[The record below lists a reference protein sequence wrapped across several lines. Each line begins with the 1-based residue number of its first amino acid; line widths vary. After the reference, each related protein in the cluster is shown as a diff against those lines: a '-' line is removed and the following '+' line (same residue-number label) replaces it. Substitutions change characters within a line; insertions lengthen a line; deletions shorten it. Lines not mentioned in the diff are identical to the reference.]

1 MNEPV
6 TVKYSLEDIL
16 KKIDDKLDRMEEAST
31 QRFEKLESKLE
42 SNQRDFEQKLDTL
55 QKDVNQKLDSFQRD
69 VNQKLDTLQKDVTDL
84 KVGQAKLEE
93 KVEGLTKRLD
103 YQEFIN
109 RGVVIGLIVALLGGL
124 AKMLGLI
131 GNS

>member
-31 QRFEKLESKLE
+31 RRFEKLESKLD
-42 SNQRDFEQKLDTL
+42 N
-55 QKDVNQKLDSFQRD
+55 
-69 VNQKLDTLQKDVTDL
+69 LQKDVTDL

>member
-6 TVKYSLEDIL
+6 KVTYDLEDIL
-16 KKIDDKLDRMEEAST
+16 KKIDEKLDKMEESSHR
-31 QRFEKLESKLE
+31 RFEKLESKL
-42 SNQRDFEQKLDTL
+42 DGI
-55 QKDVNQKLDSFQRD
+55 QKDVDH
-69 VNQKLDTLQKDVTDL
+69 KLDTLQKDVTDL

-93 KVEGLTKRLD
+93 KVDGLGKRLD

-109 RGVVIGLIVALLGGL
+109 RGVIIGLIVTVLGSL
-124 AKMLGLI
+124 AKMLGFI

>member
-16 KKIDDKLDRMEEAST
+16 TKIDDKLDRMEEAST

-42 SNQRDFEQKLDTL
+42 SN
-55 QKDVNQKLDSFQRD
+55 QRD

-109 RGVVIGLIVALLGGL
+109 RGVIIGLIVALLGGL
-124 AKMLGLI
+124 AKMFGFI
-131 GNS
+131 GNP

>member
-6 TVKYSLEDIL
+6 TVKYSLEEVLQRIEN
-16 KKIDDKLDRMEEAST
+16 KLDN
-31 QRFEKLESKLE
+31 
-42 SNQRDFEQKLDTL
+42 NQKNVDQKLDTL
-55 QKDVNQKLDSFQRD
+55 QKDFDQKLDSFQRD

-93 KVEGLTKRLD
+93 KVEGLAKRLD

-109 RGVVIGLIVALLGGL
+109 RGVIIGLLAAVLGSL

-131 GNS
+131 GNP

>member
-16 KKIDDKLDRMEEAST
+16 KKIDDKLDKMEESSSK
-31 QRFEKLESKLE
+31 RFEKVES
-42 SNQRDFEQKLDTL
+42 KLDTL
-55 QKDVNQKLDSFQRD
+55 QKDFDQKLETFQKEVKQEIKD
-69 VNQKLDTLQKDVTDL
+69 VNTKLDTIQKDMTDL

-93 KVEGLTKRLD
+93 KVDGLGKRLD

-109 RGVVIGLIVALLGGL
+109 RGIIIGLLAALLGGL
-124 AKMLGLI
+124 AKMLGWI
-131 GNS
+131 GNP

>member
-1 MNEPV
+1 MNEPA

-42 SNQRDFEQKLDTL
+42 SSQRDFE
-55 QKDVNQKLDSFQRD
+55 QKLDSFQRD

-93 KVEGLTKRLD
+93 KVDGLGKRLD

-109 RGVVIGLIVALLGGL
+109 RGVIISLLAAVLGSL

>member
-16 KKIDDKLDRMEEAST
+16 KKIDDKLDRMEEASN

-42 SNQRDFEQKLDTL
+42 SNQK
-55 QKDVNQKLDSFQRD
+55 D

-93 KVEGLTKRLD
+93 KVDGLGKRLD

-109 RGVVIGLIVALLGGL
+109 RGVIIGLLAAVLGSL

-131 GNS
+131 GNP

>member
-16 KKIDDKLDRMEEAST
+16 KKIDGKLDRIEETST

-42 SNQRDFEQKLDTL
+42 GNQRDFDQKLDTL
-55 QKDVNQKLDSFQRD
+55 QTDVNQKLDGFQRD

-93 KVEGLTKRLD
+93 KVEGLTK
-103 YQEFIN
+103 
-109 RGVVIGLIVALLGGL
+109 
-124 AKMLGLI
+124 
-131 GNS
+131 

>member
-6 TVKYSLEDIL
+6 TIKYSLEDIL
-16 KKIDDKLDRMEEAST
+16 KKIDDKLDRMEETSN

-42 SNQRDFEQKLDTL
+42 SNQREFE
-55 QKDVNQKLDSFQRD
+55 QKLDSFQRD

-124 AKMLGLI
+124 AKMLGFI

>member
-42 SNQRDFEQKLDTL
+42 SNKREFNQKLDT
-55 QKDVNQKLDSFQRD
+55 FQRD

-124 AKMLGLI
+124 AKMLGFI

>member
-6 TVKYSLEDIL
+6 TVKYSLEDLL
-16 KKIDDKLDRMEEAST
+16 KKIDDKLDKMEEAST
-31 QRFEKLESKLE
+31 QRFEKLESKL
-42 SNQRDFEQKLDTL
+42 DTL
-55 QKDVNQKLDSFQRD
+55 QKDL
-69 VNQKLDTLQKDVTDL
+69 TDL

-93 KVEGLTKRLD
+93 KVDGLGKRLD

-109 RGVVIGLIVALLGGL
+109 RGIIISLLAAVLGSL
-124 AKMLGLI
+124 AKMLGFI

>member
-16 KKIDDKLDRMEEAST
+16 KKIDDKLDKMEEAST
-31 QRFEKLESKLE
+31 KRFEKLESKLE
-42 SNQRDFEQKLDTL
+42 SNQKYFD
-55 QKDVNQKLDSFQRD
+55 QKLDSFQRD

-109 RGVVIGLIVALLGGL
+109 RGVLIGLLAALLGGL
-124 AKMLGLI
+124 AKMFGLI
-131 GNS
+131 GNP

>member
-31 QRFEKLESKLE
+31 RRFEKLESKLD
-42 SNQRDFEQKLDTL
+42 N
-55 QKDVNQKLDSFQRD
+55 
-69 VNQKLDTLQKDVTDL
+69 LQKDVTDL

-124 AKMLGLI
+124 AKMLGFI

>member
-6 TVKYSLEDIL
+6 KVTYSIEDIL
-16 KKIDDKLDRMEEAST
+16 KKLDEKLDKMEETST
-31 QRFEKLESKLE
+31 KRFEKLESKLE
-42 SNQRDFEQKLDTL
+42 SNQKDVDQKLDTL
-55 QKDVNQKLDSFQRD
+55 QKEVKQEIKDVNTKLDSI
-69 VNQKLDTLQKDVTDL
+69 QKDVTDL

-93 KVEGLTKRLD
+93 KVDGLGKRLD

-109 RGVVIGLIVALLGGL
+109 RGVIIGLLAALLGGL
-124 AKMLGLI
+124 AKMLGWI

>member
-1 MNEPV
+1 MNEPM

-16 KKIDDKLDRMEEAST
+16 KKIDDKLD
-31 QRFEKLESKLE
+31 
-42 SNQRDFEQKLDTL
+42 SNHKEVKQDIKDVNTKLDTI
-55 QKDVNQKLDSFQRD
+55 QRD
-69 VNQKLDTLQKDVTDL
+69 ITDL

-93 KVEGLTKRLD
+93 KVDGLGKRLD

-109 RGVVIGLIVALLGGL
+109 RGVIIGLIVALLGGL
-124 AKMLGLI
+124 AKMLGFI